1 VPGPRVE
8 TNGPAR
14 PWTCSGYHG
23 GAHRAALSEVPTIT
37 DSIPTSPE
45 PSQRPPD
52 GLASARPA
60 PDLVTG
66 ESPRGPDGA
75 GRWWRSPLYRD
86 VALLLVVNR
95 LVLFVVAW
103 LGHHLVPSGQYLAGG
118 AVAAGLPDL
127 FTRFDAHWY
136 LSIVREGYRYSPS
149 EATNVVF
156 FPLFP
161 MLVRGLAATGLDA
174 VMAGFALSNICL
186 AVALVLLARLVALE
200 LGDDPARRTVTFIL
214 LFPTSFF
221 FSACY
226 TESLFLMLTVASFL
240 AARRRRW
247 WLAGAAGGLAAA
259 TRMPGAVLVVPL
271 ALEYMQQN
279 GFRLRRVR
287 LNGAA
292 LALIPAGLG
301 LFAWYCGHAFGD
313 PLAFLHNQTVWHGR
327 PTHAVPGVGLLIGV
341 AEAILRPDP
350 SIHPFPLTL
359 LYVGAAV
366 VAVVCLLGS
375 FLVLR
380 PAYGLWGLA
389 VLSISAGHGRIDS
402 LPRYVLV
409 LFPIHV
415 VLAVL
420 ARRRGAYWAIAV
432 VSASLLVVLTVMFVN
447 GYKMF

>member
-1 VPGPRVE
+1 M
-8 TNGPAR
+8 
-14 PWTCSGYHG
+14 
-23 GAHRAALSEVPTIT
+23 
-37 DSIPTSPE
+37 
-45 PSQRPPD
+45 
-52 GLASARPA
+52 
-60 PDLVTG
+60 
-66 ESPRGPDGA
+66 
-75 GRWWRSPLYRD
+75 
-86 VALLLVVNR
+86 
-95 LVLFVVAW
+95 AW
-103 LGHHLVPSGQYLAGG
+103 LGYHFVASGPYLAGG
-118 AVAAGLPDL
+118 KVSAGLPAL
-127 FTRFDAHWY
+127 FTRFDANWY

-149 EATNVVF
+149 EATNIVF

-174 VMAGFALSNICL
+174 VTAGFVLSNLCL
-186 AVALVLLARLVALE
+186 AVAVVLLARLVAFE
-200 LGDDPARRTVTFIL
+200 LGDDPARRTVTLLL

-226 TESLFLMLTVASFL
+226 TESLFLMLTVAAFL
-240 AARRRRW
+240 AARRGRW

-259 TRMPGAVLVVPL
+259 TRLPGVALVLPL
-271 ALEYMQQN
+271 AWEYMQQK
-279 GFRLRRVR
+279 GFRLRRVH

-301 LFAWYCGHAFGD
+301 LYAWYCGWSFGD
-313 PLAFLHNQTVWHGR
+313 PLAFLHNQAIWHGR

-341 AEAILRPDP
+341 AKAILRPDP
-350 SIHPFPLTL
+350 SIHPFPLNL
-359 LYVGAAV
+359 LYVGTAA

-380 PAYGLWGLA
+380 PAYGLWGLV
-389 VLSISAGHGRIDS
+389 VLSISASHGRIDS

-420 ARRRGAYWAIAV
+420 AKRRGVRWAIAV

>member
-1 VPGPRVE
+1 MSEEPTTVDSLLTSREPGE
-8 TNGPAR
+8 
-14 PWTCSGYHG
+14 
-23 GAHRAALSEVPTIT
+23 
-37 DSIPTSPE
+37 
-45 PSQRPPD
+45 RPPD
-52 GLASARPA
+52 SRARVITVPDVVAGDPA
-60 PDLVTG
+60 EVP
-66 ESPRGPDGA
+66 EGPS
-75 GRWWRSPLYRD
+75 RWWRSPLYRD

-103 LGHHLVPSGQYLAGG
+103 LGHHLVPSGPYLAGG
-118 AVAAGLPDL
+118 TVAAGLPDL

-149 EATNVVF
+149 EATNIVF

-174 VMAGFALSNICL
+174 VTAAFALSNICL

-200 LGDDPARRTVTFIL
+200 LGEDPARRTVTLIL

-247 WLAGAAGGLAAA
+247 WLAGTVGGLAAA
-259 TRMPGAVLVVPL
+259 TRLPGAVLVVPL
-271 ALEYMQQN
+271 ALEYMQQS

-292 LALIPAGLG
+292 LALIPVGLG

-313 PLAFLHNQTVWHGR
+313 PLAFLHNQAAWHGR

-341 AEAILRPDP
+341 AKAILRPDP
-350 SIHPFPLTL
+350 SIHPFPLNL
-359 LYVGAAV
+359 LYVGAAA

-389 VLSISAGHGRIDS
+389 VLCISAGHGRIDS